1 MDKNERVGLGLK
13 CASQPMNMFVVIIIL
28 TILVIIMGIFLYK
41 NLQNTKIELESCRSS
56 LSSS

>member
-1 MDKNERVGLGLK
+1 MDKNKRVGLGLK
-13 CASQPMNMFVVIIIL
+13 CASQPMNMFIVIIIL

-56 LSSS
+56 LSS

>member
-13 CASQPMNMFVVIIIL
+13 CTSQPMNMFVVIIIL

-56 LSSS
+56 LSV